1 MKTIIQIISNSFD
14 TFTVN
19 PIINTKSDV
28 KFSIGD
34 NVKIKLNIF
43 KRVIEK
49 PITTEHGIEHHYH
62 YEPFLNNNDYFKT
75 KITNVEFFVNK
86 DAIITQMIYVCLLDD
101 EIDKIKELIKSDNNF
116 IKQNLDLD

>member
-1 MKTIIQIISNSFD
+1 MKTIIQILQNNFD
-14 TFTVN
+14 IFTVN
-19 PIINTKSDV
+19 PIIKSNSDV
-28 KFSIGD
+28 KFNIGD
-34 NVKIKLNIF
+34 KFKIKLNIF
-43 KRVIEK
+43 KKIIEK

-86 DAIITQMIYVCLLDD
+86 DAIITQMVYICLLDD
-101 EIDKIKELIKSDNNF
+101 EVDKIKKLIKSDNDF

>member
-1 MKTIIQIISNSFD
+1 MKTIIQILQNNFDIFTVTPIIKSNSD
-14 TFTVN
+14 
-19 PIINTKSDV
+19 I
-28 KFSIGD
+28 KFNIED
-34 NVKIKLNIF
+34 KLKIKLDIF
-43 KRVIEK
+43 KKVIEK
-49 PITTEHGIEHHYH
+49 PITTKHGIEHHYH

-101 EIDKIKELIKSDNNF
+101 EVDKIKKLIKSDNDF